1 MKSKLV
7 LVSCLMGLGLIAT
20 DVKASGSNQ
29 NVNHSSLV
37 SKKSE
42 TLSEVIQILIRKE
55 NAGTKSSATSLTI
68 SILEDY
74 QNSNQA
80 YVKVSQ
86 EDKNTFNQTINTIF
100 SQMNTISD
108 EKTLNWMKEIKKS
121 ATAINTVWAILE
133 DQKVES
139 EISNNFSE
147 QNESLVVVFKK

>member
-29 NVNHSSLV
+29 NVNHSNLV

-100 SQMNTISD
+100 SQVNTISD

-133 DQKVES
+133 EQKVES

>member
-1 MKSKLV
+1 MKSKIV

-29 NVNHSSLV
+29 NVNHSNLV
-37 SKKSE
+37 STKSE

-74 QNSNQA
+74 QNNNQA

-86 EDKNTFNQTINTIF
+86 EDKNTFNQTISTIF
-100 SQMNTISD
+100 SQVNTISD
-108 EKTLNWMKEIKKS
+108 EKTLNWVKEIKKS

-133 DQKVES
+133 EQKVDS

-147 QNESLVVVFKK
+147 QNESLIVVFKK

>member
-1 MKSKLV
+1 
-7 LVSCLMGLGLIAT
+7 MGLGLIAT

-29 NVNHSSLV
+29 NVNHSNLV
-37 SKKSE
+37 STKSE

-74 QNSNQA
+74 QNNNQA

-86 EDKNTFNQTINTIF
+86 EDKNTFNQTISTIF
-100 SQMNTISD
+100 SQVNTISD
-108 EKTLNWMKEIKKS
+108 EKTLNWVKEIKKS

-133 DQKVES
+133 EQKVDS
-139 EISNNFSE
+139 EVSNNFSE
-147 QNESLVVVFKK
+147 QNESLIVVFKK

>member
-1 MKSKLV
+1 MKSKIV
-7 LVSCLMGLGLIAT
+7 LVSCLMGLGIIAT

-29 NVNHSSLV
+29 NVNHSNLV
-37 SKKSE
+37 STKSE

-74 QNSNQA
+74 QNNNQA

-86 EDKNTFNQTINTIF
+86 EDKNTFNQTISTIF
-100 SQMNTISD
+100 SQVNTISD
-108 EKTLNWMKEIKKS
+108 EKTLNWVKEIKKS

-133 DQKVES
+133 EQKVDS

-147 QNESLVVVFKK
+147 QNESLIVVFKK

>member
-1 MKSKLV
+1 
-7 LVSCLMGLGLIAT
+7 MGLGLIAT

-29 NVNHSSLV
+29 NVNHSNLV
-37 SKKSE
+37 STKSE

-74 QNSNQA
+74 QNNNQA

-86 EDKNTFNQTINTIF
+86 EDKNTFNQTISTIF
-100 SQMNTISD
+100 SQVNTISD
-108 EKTLNWMKEIKKS
+108 EKTLNWVKEIKKS

-133 DQKVES
+133 EQKVDS

-147 QNESLVVVFKK
+147 QNESLIVVFKK

>member
-1 MKSKLV
+1 MNSKIV

-29 NVNHSSLV
+29 NVNHSNLV
-37 SKKSE
+37 STKSE

-74 QNSNQA
+74 QNNNQA

-86 EDKNTFNQTINTIF
+86 EDKNTFNQTISTIF
-100 SQMNTISD
+100 SQVNTISD
-108 EKTLNWMKEIKKS
+108 EKTLNWVKEIKKS

-133 DQKVES
+133 EQKVDS
-139 EISNNFSE
+139 EVSNNFSE
-147 QNESLVVVFKK
+147 QNESLIVVFKK

>member
-1 MKSKLV
+1 MKSKIV
-7 LVSCLMGLGLIAT
+7 LVSCLMGLGLIAI

-29 NVNHSSLV
+29 NVNHSNLV
-37 SKKSE
+37 STKSE

-74 QNSNQA
+74 QNNNQA

-86 EDKNTFNQTINTIF
+86 EDKNTFNQTISTIF
-100 SQMNTISD
+100 SQVNTISD
-108 EKTLNWMKEIKKS
+108 EKTLNWVKEIKKS

-133 DQKVES
+133 EQKVDS

-147 QNESLVVVFKK
+147 QNESLIVVFKK

>member
-1 MKSKLV
+1 MKSKIV

-29 NVNHSSLV
+29 NVNHSNLV
-37 SKKSE
+37 STKSE

-74 QNSNQA
+74 QNNNQA

-86 EDKNTFNQTINTIF
+86 EDKNTFNQTISTIF
-100 SQMNTISD
+100 SQVNTISD
-108 EKTLNWMKEIKKS
+108 EKTLNWVKEIKKS

-133 DQKVES
+133 EQKVDS
-139 EISNNFSE
+139 EVSNNFSE
-147 QNESLVVVFKK
+147 QNESLIVVFKK

>member
-74 QNSNQA
+74 QNSNQT

-100 SQMNTISD
+100 SQVNTISD

-133 DQKVES
+133 DQKIES

>member
-29 NVNHSSLV
+29 NVNHSNLV

-100 SQMNTISD
+100 SQVSTISD

-133 DQKVES
+133 EQKVES

>member
-100 SQMNTISD
+100 SQVNTISD

-133 DQKVES
+133 EQKIES

>member
-1 MKSKLV
+1 
-7 LVSCLMGLGLIAT
+7 MGLGLIAT

-29 NVNHSSLV
+29 NVNHSNLV

-100 SQMNTISD
+100 SQVSTISD

-133 DQKVES
+133 EQKVES

>member
-1 MKSKLV
+1 
-7 LVSCLMGLGLIAT
+7 MGLGIIAT

-29 NVNHSSLV
+29 NVNHSNLV
-37 SKKSE
+37 STKSE

-74 QNSNQA
+74 QNNNQA

-86 EDKNTFNQTINTIF
+86 EDKNTFNQTISTIF
-100 SQMNTISD
+100 SQVNTISD
-108 EKTLNWMKEIKKS
+108 EKTLNWVKEIKKS

-133 DQKVES
+133 EQKVDS

-147 QNESLVVVFKK
+147 QNESLIVVFKK

>member
-74 QNSNQA
+74 QNSNQT

-100 SQMNTISD
+100 SQVNTISD

-133 DQKVES
+133 EQKIES

>member
-29 NVNHSSLV
+29 NVNHSNLV

-100 SQMNTISD
+100 SQVNTISD

-133 DQKVES
+133 EQKIES

>member
-29 NVNHSSLV
+29 NVNHSNLV

-74 QNSNQA
+74 QNSNQT

-100 SQMNTISD
+100 SQVNTISD

-133 DQKVES
+133 DQKIES

>member
-1 MKSKLV
+1 MNSKIV

-29 NVNHSSLV
+29 NVNHSNLV

-100 SQMNTISD
+100 SQVNTISD

-133 DQKVES
+133 EQKVES

>member
-1 MKSKLV
+1 
-7 LVSCLMGLGLIAT
+7 MGLGLIAT

>member
-1 MKSKLV
+1 
-7 LVSCLMGLGLIAT
+7 MGLGLIAT
-20 DVKASGSNQ
+20 DVKATGSNQ

-100 SQMNTISD
+100 SQVNTISD

-133 DQKVES
+133 EQKVES

>member
-1 MKSKLV
+1 MKSKIV

-29 NVNHSSLV
+29 NVNHSNLV
-37 SKKSE
+37 STKSE

-100 SQMNTISD
+100 SQVNTISD

-133 DQKVES
+133 EQKVES

-147 QNESLVVVFKK
+147 QNESLVVLFKK

>member
-1 MKSKLV
+1 
-7 LVSCLMGLGLIAT
+7 MGLGLIAT

-29 NVNHSSLV
+29 NVNHSNLV

-100 SQMNTISD
+100 SQVNTISD

-133 DQKVES
+133 EQKVES

>member
-100 SQMNTISD
+100 SQVNTISD

-133 DQKVES
+133 EQKVES

>member
-100 SQMNTISD
+100 SQVNTISD

-133 DQKVES
+133 DQKIES

>member
-29 NVNHSSLV
+29 NVNHSNLV

-74 QNSNQA
+74 QNSNQT

-100 SQMNTISD
+100 SQVNTISD

-133 DQKVES
+133 EQKIES

>member
-1 MKSKLV
+1 
-7 LVSCLMGLGLIAT
+7 MGLGLIAT

-29 NVNHSSLV
+29 NVNHSNLV

-133 DQKVES
+133 EQKIES

>member
-20 DVKASGSNQ
+20 DVKATGSNQ

-100 SQMNTISD
+100 SQVNTISD

-133 DQKVES
+133 EQKVES

>member
-29 NVNHSSLV
+29 NVNHSNLV

-86 EDKNTFNQTINTIF
+86 EDKDTFNQTINTIF
-100 SQMNTISD
+100 SQVNTISD

-133 DQKVES
+133 EQKIES

>member
-1 MKSKLV
+1 MKSKIV

-29 NVNHSSLV
+29 NVNHSNLV
-37 SKKSE
+37 STKSE

-74 QNSNQA
+74 QNNNQA

-86 EDKNTFNQTINTIF
+86 EDKNTFNQTISTIF
-100 SQMNTISD
+100 SQVNTISD
-108 EKTLNWMKEIKKS
+108 EKTLNWVKEIKKS

-133 DQKVES
+133 EQKVDS

-147 QNESLVVVFKK
+147 QNESLIVVFKR

>member
-1 MKSKLV
+1 MKSKIV

-29 NVNHSSLV
+29 NVNHSNLV
-37 SKKSE
+37 STKSE

-100 SQMNTISD
+100 SQVNTISD

-133 DQKVES
+133 EQKVES